1 MNESQTPE
9 RKTAPGHAGISRRDL
24 LLGASA
30 LGSLAMTGAAFA
42 EGMVHDHS
50 KHTAQ
55 QPDLLD
61 AVNTCLDK
69 GRRCI
74 SHCMVVF
81 KEGDTTLADCAAKV
95 HEMYGVCDAFAYL
108 LSANSTYNKDYAAI
122 CARVCEDCEKECR
135 KHEKHV
141 ECRACAEA
149 CADVLASIK
158 LAYG

>member
-1 MNESQTPE
+1 MNESQTSE
-9 RKTAPGHAGISRRDL
+9 LETATSHVGISRRDL
-24 LLGASA
+24 LLGAGA
-30 LGSLAMTGAAFA
+30 LGSMVMASTAWA
-42 EGMVHDHS
+42 EGMQHDHS
-50 KHTAQ
+50 KHSAQ
-55 QPDLLD
+55 QPELLD

-74 SHCMVVF
+74 SHCLVVF
-81 KEGDTTLADCAAKV
+81 KEGDTSLADCAAKV
-95 HEMYGVCDAFAYL
+95 HEMYAVCDAFAYL
-108 LSANSTYNKDYAAI
+108 LSANSTYNKDYAAT